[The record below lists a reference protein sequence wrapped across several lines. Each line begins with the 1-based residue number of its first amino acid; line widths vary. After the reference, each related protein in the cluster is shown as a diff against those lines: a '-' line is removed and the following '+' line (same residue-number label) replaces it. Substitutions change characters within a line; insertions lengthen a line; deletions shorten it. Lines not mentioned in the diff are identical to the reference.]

1 MLQFLMLIKLVLWV
15 LTQSCKTAY
24 VCTCMCVL
32 LVGTWQRDLST
43 WRQVEKRFP
52 RPIPGLEADSVAT
65 GFTRRKQVHAQLTV
79 IGWFCC
85 KVWLGN
91 LNGNVSDL

>member
-1 MLQFLMLIKLVLWV
+1 
-15 LTQSCKTAY
+15 
-24 VCTCMCVL
+24 MCVL

-91 LNGNVSDL
+91 LNVDAYMLSAVYAASNICN